1 MPASPVRHRCCCR
14 VGDDRYDST
23 LDCLVSAGHYGWC
36 SCLRFD
42 VGSST
47 PGNLRRRASE
57 DRSRRPLSLPHAR
70 LGCRSVGPR
79 WRREDRLLVAL
90 DGRGVCRSWIRR
102 HQRGAVAQHRCPGL
116 CTEGCPPG
124 REAPSSRRSLGSHH
138 RDRYV
143 EGGVITV
150 LTTAA
155 IADPNVRFVVLAG
168 CPPSWDNGIRA
179 GFQALGRAQGRVLSM
194 YDRYDSVVSSCSLY
208 FRNSPGLT
216 FKEMILDGN
225 RGHALFYTPDRL
237 WVDPAVAWALG
248 REID

>member
-1 MPASPVRHRCCCR
+1 MMPGLTLPPSLLLCVDPMIEECDGR
-14 VGDDRYDST
+14 VGGDRYDST
-23 LDCLVSAGHYGWC
+23 LDRLVSAGHYGWC

-70 LGCRSVGPR
+70 LGRRSVGPCR
-79 WRREDRLLVAL
+79 RREHRLLVAL

-116 CTEGCPPG
+116 CTDGCPPG

-150 LTTAA
+150 LTTAT

-168 CPPSWDNGIRA
+168 CP
-179 GFQALGRAQGRVLSM
+179 
-194 YDRYDSVVSSCSLY
+194 SVA
-208 FRNSPGLT
+208 
-216 FKEMILDGN
+216 E
-225 RGHALFYTPDRL
+225 TPFGPRFT
-237 WVDPAVAWALG
+237 
-248 REID
+248 